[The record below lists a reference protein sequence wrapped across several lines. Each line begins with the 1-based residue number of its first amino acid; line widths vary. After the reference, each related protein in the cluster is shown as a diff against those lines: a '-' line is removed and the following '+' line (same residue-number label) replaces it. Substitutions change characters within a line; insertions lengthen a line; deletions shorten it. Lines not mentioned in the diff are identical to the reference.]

1 MHLKCLRQTGNPKR
15 GILQALLR
23 SMMQIDKRFVHVDY
37 VDPNTGINARYT
49 LRIVLAKNP
58 LIKYLFIPMVN
69 NILPSSITEIVTLI
83 DSCGNYMYK

>member
-1 MHLKCLRQTGNPKR
+1 
-15 GILQALLR
+15 
-23 SMMQIDKRFVHVDY
+23 MMQIDKKFVHVDY
-37 VDPNTGINARYT
+37 VGPNTGINAPYT
-49 LRIVLAKNP
+49 LRIVLAKKP